1 MDARK
6 RTELGFRNFCGVW
19 QLHYPVGKY
28 LCKDGE
34 TCYLT
39 NLAKAAVGTGF
50 PGAGNEEKYEAWY
63 PLLEKELGLV
73 AKPDAKIISVGGK
86 VGSFL
91 SKKGLY
97 GHVGTIPHYSGQAA
111 GQPGPGRYPSG
122 RRSSRGSGRNWEPY
136 PVETHKP
143 YRSCDT
149 GHEALEVT
157 PTATEVKML
166 FDYKVRFERIR
177 QQEQTGWRQQQ
188 REWQRRLT
196 AT

>member
-86 VGSFL
+86 AGSFL

-111 GQPGPGRYPSG
+111 GQPGPGDTRQG
-122 RRSSRGSGRNWEPY
+122 GGVREVQ
-136 PVETHKP
+136 VETGSHTQLKP
-143 YRSCDT
+143 TSLTAPATRDT
-149 GHEALEVT
+149 RPWKSRRL
-157 PTATEVKML
+157 
-166 FDYKVRFERIR
+166 
-177 QQEQTGWRQQQ
+177 QQ
-188 REWQRRLT
+188 RSRCCSTTRCGSNASGNRNRQGGDSNSGNGN
-196 AT
+196 AG